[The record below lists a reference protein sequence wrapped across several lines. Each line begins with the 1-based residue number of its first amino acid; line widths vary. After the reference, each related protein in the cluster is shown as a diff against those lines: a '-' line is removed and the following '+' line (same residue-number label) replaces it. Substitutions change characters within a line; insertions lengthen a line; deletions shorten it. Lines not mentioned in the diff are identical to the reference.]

1 MLMLLFYV
9 GKERYC
15 VGAERVVEIIPMVSL
30 RKVAQAPEWVAGLF
44 NYRGAIVPA
53 IDLCCLL
60 QSRPC
65 VSALSTRMIVV
76 NYWDEVGGSE
86 QLFALIAERVTETLS
101 REAMAD
107 MSMAM
112 SLDNPPYL
120 GEIVTDVQGMIQ
132 ILRVEEIG
140 RIYRGKYLLPKG
152 E

>member
-1 MLMLLFYV
+1 MLMLLFYI

-30 RKVAQAPEWVAGLF
+30 RKVAHAPEWVAGLF

-60 QSRPC
+60 QRRPC
-65 VSALSTRMIVV
+65 VAALSTRIIVL
-76 NYWDEVGGSE
+76 NYWDEAGGSE

-101 REAMAD
+101 REATAD
-107 MSMAM
+107 VSTAM
-112 SLDNPPYL
+112 SGDNSPYL
-120 GEIVTDVQGMIQ
+120 GEIITDVQGMIQ
-132 ILRVEEIG
+132 ILRVEELWG
-140 RIYRGKYLLPKG
+140 IYRGKYLQATG